1 MKTTIAVKDSTVQI
15 LARLREKMKAKSI
28 DETIIRIVNETGK
41 IQKSRFGSQKWLR
54 KFSREDRAKFH
65 EL

>member
-41 IQKSRFGSQKWLR
+41 IQKSRFGSQKGLR